1 MNRHRLNQIRRQCGF
16 CKSFVVDLIGTA
28 SGLCL
33 WWKPSVEV
41 EIQDWSKNWIDTC
54 VKSDT
59 DHTFGRFTWLCGT
72 LYNTEKTAFWEC
84 IYEWDKGDQIPWIV
98 SGDMNEVLWNF
109 EKEGGAP
116 WNPRRRRY
124 LLEFM
129 ESNSLIDLG
138 FSGQC
143 FTWEKRCTDNVVV
156 RERLDS
162 FLGDN
167 SASPGKR
174 NKVFRFEASWAED
187 PDCKELIGRCWSGNV
202 EGSGILVLRELERF
216 HMSLASDNTLQQQES
231 IKLIL
236 KSYGRRRNCTG
247 VRDRTSIGSMLG
259 TRALFSYTFQ
269 LFNVGRGTKF

>member
-16 CKSFVVDLIGTA
+16 CKSFVVDPIGTA
-28 SGLCL
+28 
-33 WWKPSVEV
+33 
-41 EIQDWSKNWIDTC
+41 
-54 VKSDT
+54 
-59 DHTFGRFTWLCGT
+59 DHTFGTFTWLYGT

-143 FTWEKRCTDNVVV
+143 FTWEKKCTDNVVV

-162 FLGDN
+162 DN

-231 IKLIL
+231 IKANLEKL
-236 KSYGRRRNCTG
+236 WKAEE
-247 VRDRTSIGSMLG
+247 L
-259 TRALFSYTFQ
+259 
-269 LFNVGRGTKF
+269 GTKF